1 MSRCQLKTRLSS
13 QYVDSPTYHRVPSC
27 LKKEK
32 KYSETTVLITFIVL
46 CTSWQQ
52 DILYT
57 SIINTFL
64 IQGCVA
70 GCKIKYLELNIH
82 QKLSVWQYLFS
93 LDQSKNYIKGTI
105 SCWYELWTFHIKLL
119 IKLQY
124 YNSGLFRIEHC
135 LLGIMLL

>member
-57 SIINTFL
+57 SIINIFF

-82 QKLSVWQYLFS
+82 QKLSV
-93 LDQSKNYIKGTI
+93 NYIKGTI
-105 SCWYELWTFHIKLL
+105 SCWYELWTFYIKLL